1 MATRRRVAGPLALAV
16 LATLLTKPM
25 HPYEMASVMKA
36 RGKDRDMPIKW
47 GSLYRVVQNLEK
59 HDFVRA
65 VASERQGGRPERT
78 VYALTDRGRAELR
91 DWMGEL
97 VADPA
102 PGPVGFKA
110 ALSLLG
116 ALSPGDVRVQ
126 LARRVDALT
135 DALAAERAELGQ
147 LSGVLPPLLLLET
160 EYDLVVRSAEL
171 SWVRALHQSIADGS
185 MPGLSDWETYYR
197 SGVIPEAMREQAER
211 GTDPPS

>member
-1 MATRRRVAGPLALAV
+1 MAARRPVAGPLALAV

-65 VASERQGGRPERT
+65 VHSERQGGRPERT
-78 VYALTDRGRAELR
+78 VYALTDAGRQELR
-91 DWMGEL
+91 DWMREL
-97 VADPA
+97 VADPS

-116 ALSPGDVRVQ
+116 ALSPDEVGAQ
-126 LARRVDALT
+126 LARRIEALT
-135 DALAAERAELGQ
+135 GALAADRAELDQ

-171 SWVRALHQSIADGS
+171 SWVRALHASIADGS
-185 MPGLSDWETYYR
+185 MPGLADWQEYYL
-197 SGVIPEAMREQAER
+197 SGSIPSSLREQAER
-211 GTDPPS
+211 GTDQQ